1 MLLHIAGSKK
11 VISIS
16 HQIYQNCYNF
26 DEFASSLLFLYFW
39 FSFLFFSV
47 IKIEWFM

>member
-1 MLLHIAGSKK
+1 MLLHLAGSKK

-26 DEFASSLLFLYFW
+26 DELLLLLFLYFW
-39 FSFLFFSV
+39 FSFFFFSV